1 MENKISDIQKLKQI
15 YTKKLENIRKSKLS
29 ENTIKDYAAFV
40 NQTLENVNTESKDEK
55 YRFFEYLT
63 IEVCNIGLYNSLSEK
78 EEIIENIYK
87 HFKQIF
93 TDDKIFEKYLNLIK
107 EIFIENKY
115 PYFEMQD
122 KILGLLLE
130 MLKQNGKVDK
140 TINFL
145 KKELNQKE
153 SDALAIFLL
162 KLIKKYKGKNKAVI
176 EAEKSLYSPQ
186 ICDYLIKYYQTNPNK
201 LRQILARI
209 IKEGSD
215 ELHEK

>member
-176 EAEKSLYSPQ
+176 EAKKYLYSPQ

>member
-1 MENKISDIQKLKQI
+1 MKNKISDIQKLKQI

-63 IEVCNIGLYNSLSEK
+63 IEVCNIGIYNSLSEK

-176 EAEKSLYSPQ
+176 EAEKYLYSPQ

>member
-107 EIFIENKY
+107 EIFIENRY

-176 EAEKSLYSPQ
+176 EAEKYLYSPQ

>member
-63 IEVCNIGLYNSLSEK
+63 IEVCDIGLYNSLSEK

-176 EAEKSLYSPQ
+176 EAEKYLYSPQ

>member
-55 YRFFEYLT
+55 YKFFEYLT

-115 PYFEMQD
+115 SYFEMQD

-176 EAEKSLYSPQ
+176 EAEKYLYSPQ

>member
-107 EIFIENKY
+107 EIFIENRY

-176 EAEKSLYSPQ
+176 EAEKYLYSPQ
-186 ICDYLIKYYQTNPNK
+186 ICDYLIKYYQTNSNK

>member
-1 MENKISDIQKLKQI
+1 MENKISDIHKLKQI

-176 EAEKSLYSPQ
+176 EAEKYLYSPQ
-186 ICDYLIKYYQTNPNK
+186 ICDYLIKYYQTNPNR

>member
-63 IEVCNIGLYNSLSEK
+63 IGVCNIGLYNSLSEK

-176 EAEKSLYSPQ
+176 EAEKYLYSPQ

>member
-176 EAEKSLYSPQ
+176 EAEKYLYSPQ

-201 LRQILARI
+201 LRQILAII

>member
-176 EAEKSLYSPQ
+176 EAEKYLYSPQ

>member
-55 YRFFEYLT
+55 YSFFEYLT
-63 IEVCNIGLYNSLSEK
+63 IEVYNIGLYNSLSEK

-145 KKELNQKE
+145 KRELNQKE

-176 EAEKSLYSPQ
+176 EAEKYLYSPQ

>member
-1 MENKISDIQKLKQI
+1 MENKISDMQSLKQI
-15 YTKKLENIRKSKLS
+15 YTKKLEDIRKSKLS
-29 ENTIKDYAAFV
+29 EYTIKDYAAFV

-176 EAEKSLYSPQ
+176 EAEKYLYSPQ